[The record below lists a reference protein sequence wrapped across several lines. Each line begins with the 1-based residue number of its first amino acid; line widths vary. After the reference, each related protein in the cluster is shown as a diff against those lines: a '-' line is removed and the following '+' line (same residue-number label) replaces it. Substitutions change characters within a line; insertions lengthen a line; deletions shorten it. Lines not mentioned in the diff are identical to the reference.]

1 MAVIV
6 IFGGSYCRAEEVAN
20 RVSQRLGYGCIGEE
34 LLEETAKLYHV
45 PRERLRR
52 SMHGP
57 PSVFSKFTHEKVR
70 DVAYI
75 RAGLARYVKENNI
88 VYHGFAGHLI
98 PRDIT
103 HALRVCI
110 VASQD
115 YRTALSMKSLGIT
128 AREAQRIIKRDD
140 NECREWTK
148 YLFDLGPWDM
158 SLYDIKIPMHE
169 GSVEKAGEMICDNV
183 AKEALKTTPGSRQAA
198 DDFVLAAR
206 VNVVLAEEG
215 HEVDVSCDHGNIT
228 VVINKYV
235 LRLEHLEKELRRIA
249 GAVDGVKSVHTRV
262 GPKWETPAIYPP
274 KFEFELPSRILLV
287 DDEKEF
293 VQTLSE
299 RLQTRKMEAS
309 VAYDGE
315 EALSLVKSDEP
326 EVMVLDLKMPGI
338 DGIEVLRRMKKEH
351 PQVEVIILTGHGS
364 EKEEALAR
372 ELGAFAYLEK
382 PVNIEVLSQTM
393 KEAYRKLNLA
403 KAAKAD
409 SEKVTE

>member
-6 IFGGSYCRAEEVAN
+6 IFSGSYCRAEEVAKM
-20 RVSQRLGYGCIGEE
+20 VALRLGYGCIGEE
-34 LLEETAKLYHV
+34 LLEETSNFYNV

-52 SMHGP
+52 AMHGP
-57 PSVFSKFTHEKVR
+57 PSVFSKFSHEKVR

-75 RAGLARYVKENNI
+75 RAALARYIKENNI
-88 VYHGFAGHLI
+88 VYHGFAGHLV

-103 HALRVCI
+103 HVLRVCI

-115 YRTALSMKSLGIT
+115 YRVALSIGSEGISEKE
-128 AREAQRIIKRDD
+128 ARSIIKRDD

-148 YLFDLGPWDM
+148 YLFGIGPWDM

-169 GSVEKAGEMICDNV
+169 GSVEKAGEMICGNA
-183 AKEALKTTPGSRQAA
+183 AKEALKTTPGSQQAA

-206 VNVVLAEEG
+206 VSVVLAEEG
-215 HEVDVSCDHGNIT
+215 HEVEVSCDHGNIT

-249 GAVDGVKSVHTRV
+249 GAVAGVKSVHTRV

-274 KFEFELPSRILLV
+274 KFDFELPSRILLV

-299 RLQTRKMEAS
+299 RLQTRQMEPA

-315 EALSLVKSDEP
+315 EALSLVKSEEP

-338 DGIEVLRRMKKEH
+338 DGIEVLRRMKREH
-351 PQVEVIILTGHGS
+351 PNVEVIILTGHGS
-364 EKEEALAR
+364 EREEALAR

-382 PVNIEVLSQTM
+382 PVDIDVLSRTM
-393 KEAYRKLNLA
+393 KEAYRKLNLSR
-403 KAAKAD
+403 AAEAD
-409 SEKVTE
+409 PKNVPE

>member
-1 MAVIV
+1 MAVIS
-6 IFGGSYCRAEEVAN
+6 IFSGSYCRAEEVAKMVA
-20 RVSQRLGYGCIGEE
+20 RRLGYRCIGEE
-34 LLEETAKLYHV
+34 LLEETANLYNV
-45 PRERLRR
+45 PRERLKRA
-52 SMHGP
+52 MHGP
-57 PSVFSKFTHEKVR
+57 PSFYSKFTLEKAR
-70 DVAYI
+70 NVAYI
-75 RAGLARYVKENNI
+75 RASLARVVKENNI
-88 VYHGFAGHLI
+88 VYHGFAGHLL
-98 PRDIT
+98 PRDIP
-103 HALRVCI
+103 HILRVCI
-110 VASQD
+110 VASQE
-115 YRTALSMKSLGIT
+115 YRAALSMRSEGISEK
-128 AREAQRIIKRDD
+128 EAQRFLRRDD

-148 YLFDLGPWDM
+148 YLFGLGPWDM

-169 GSVEKAGEMICDNV
+169 GSVEKAGDMICDNV

-215 HEVDVSCDHGNIT
+215 HDVEVSCDHGNIT

-249 GAVDGVKSVHTRV
+249 GAVAGVKSVHTRV

-274 KFEFELPSRILLV
+274 KFDFELPSRILLV

-299 RLQTRKMEAS
+299 RLQTRKMEAA

-315 EALSLVKSDEP
+315 EALSLVESEEP

-338 DGIEVLRRMKKEH
+338 DGIEVLRRMKREH
-351 PQVEVIILTGHGS
+351 PNVEVIILTGHGS
-364 EKEEALAR
+364 DREEALAG
-372 ELGAFAYLEK
+372 ELGAFAYLKK
-382 PVNIEVLSQTM
+382 PVDIDVLSQTM

-403 KAAKAD
+403 RATKSD
-409 SEKVTE
+409 SDKVLE

>member
-1 MAVIV
+1 MAVII
-6 IFGGSYCRAEEVAN
+6 IFSGSYCRAEEVAKM
-20 RVSQRLGYGCIGEE
+20 VAQKLGYRCIGEE
-34 LLEETAKLYHV
+34 LLEETANLNNV
-45 PRERLRR
+45 PRERLKRA
-52 SMHGP
+52 MHGP
-57 PSVFSKFTHEKVR
+57 PSVFSTFTHEKVR

-75 RAGLARYVKENNI
+75 RAALARYVKENNI
-88 VYHGFAGHLI
+88 VYHGFAGHLL

-103 HALRVCI
+103 HVLKVCI
-110 VASQD
+110 VASQE
-115 YRTALSMKSLGIT
+115 YRAALSMRSEGISEK
-128 AREAQRIIKRDD
+128 EAQRIIRRDD

-148 YLFDLGPWDM
+148 YLFGIGPWDM

-169 GSVEKAGEMICDNV
+169 SSVEKAAGIICDNV
-183 AKEALKTTPGSRQAA
+183 AKEALKSTPVSQQAA

-215 HEVDVSCDHGNIT
+215 HEVEVSCDHGNIT

-249 GAVDGVKSVHTRV
+249 GAVAGVKSVHTRV

-299 RLQTRKMEAS
+299 RLQTRKMDAA

-315 EALSLVKSDEP
+315 EALSLVKSEEP

-338 DGIEVLRRMKKEH
+338 DGIEVLRRMKRDH
-351 PQVEVIILTGHGS
+351 PNVEVIILTGHGS
-364 EKEEALAR
+364 EREEALAR

-382 PVNIEVLSQTM
+382 PVDIDVLSQTM
-393 KEAYRKLNLA
+393 KEAYRKLNLTRA
-403 KAAKAD
+403 SKAD
-409 SEKVTE
+409 SKEVPE

>member
-1 MAVIV
+1 MAIIV
-6 IFGGSYCRAEEVAN
+6 IFSGSYCRAEEVAQMVA
-20 RVSQRLGYGCIGEE
+20 RRLDYGCIGEE
-34 LLEETAKLYHV
+34 LLEETANLYHV

-52 SMHGP
+52 AMHGP

-75 RAGLARYVKENNI
+75 RAALARYVKGNNM

-98 PRDIT
+98 PREIT
-103 HALRVCI
+103 HVLRVCI

-115 YRTALSMKSLGIT
+115 YRADILMRSEGMTT
-128 AREAQRIIKRDD
+128 REAQRIIKRDD
-140 NECREWTK
+140 NECREWTQ

-158 SLYDIKIPMHE
+158 NLYDIKIPIHE
-169 GSVEKAGEMICDNV
+169 SSVEKAGGMICDNV

-249 GAVDGVKSVHTRV
+249 GAVAGVKSVHTRV

-315 EALSLVKSDEP
+315 EALSLVKNEEP

-338 DGIEVLRRMKKEH
+338 DGIEVLRRMKREH
-351 PQVEVIILTGHGS
+351 PHVEVIILTGHGS
-364 EKEEALAR
+364 EREEALAR

-409 SEKVTE
+409 SEKATE

>member
-1 MAVIV
+1 MAVIT
-6 IFGGSYCRAEEVAN
+6 IFSGSYCRAEEVAIM
-20 RVSQRLGYGCIGEE
+20 VAQRLGYGCIGEE
-34 LLEETAKLYHV
+34 LLEETANLYHV
-45 PRERLRR
+45 PRERLKRA
-52 SMHGP
+52 MHGP
-57 PSVFSKFTHEKVR
+57 PSVFGKCTHEKVR
-70 DVAYI
+70 NVAYI
-75 RAGLARYVKENNI
+75 RATLARYVKENNI
-88 VYHGFAGHLI
+88 VYHGFAGHLL

-103 HALRVCI
+103 HVLRVCI

-115 YRTALSMKSLGIT
+115 YRAALPMKSEGIS
-128 AREAQRIIKRDD
+128 AKEAQRIIKRDD

-148 YLFDLGPWDM
+148 YLFGIGPWDM

-183 AKEALKTTPGSRQAA
+183 AKEALKTTPGSQQAA
-198 DDFVLAAR
+198 DDLVLAAR

-235 LRLEHLEKELRRIA
+235 LRLEHLEKKLRRIA
-249 GAVDGVKSVHTRV
+249 GAVAGVKSVHTRV
-262 GPKWETPAIYPP
+262 GPKWEAPAIYPP

-299 RLQTRKMEAS
+299 RLQARKMEAS

-315 EALSLVKSDEP
+315 EALSLVKNEEP

-338 DGIEVLRRMKKEH
+338 DGIEVLRRMKREH
-351 PQVEVIILTGHGS
+351 PNVEVIILTGHGS
-364 EKEEALAR
+364 EREETLAR

-382 PVNIEVLSQTM
+382 PVNIDVLSQTM
-393 KEAYRKLNLA
+393 KEAYRKLNLTR
-403 KAAKAD
+403 AAKAD
-409 SEKVTE
+409 SNKVPE

>member
-6 IFGGSYCRAEEVAN
+6 IFSGSYCRAEEVAN
-20 RVSQRLGYGCIGEE
+20 TVAQRLGYGCIGEE
-34 LLEETAKLYHV
+34 LLEETANLYHV

-98 PRDIT
+98 SRDIT
-103 HALRVCI
+103 HVLRVCI

-115 YRTALSMKSLGIT
+115 YRAALSMKSLGIT

-169 GSVEKAGEMICDNV
+169 GSVEKAGEMICENV
-183 AKEALKTTPGSRQAA
+183 AKEALMTTPGSRQAA

-249 GAVDGVKSVHTRV
+249 GAVAGVKSVHTRV

-409 SEKVTE
+409 SEKATE

>member
-1 MAVIV
+1 MAVIS
-6 IFGGSYCRAEEVAN
+6 IFSGSYCRAEEVAKMVA
-20 RVSQRLGYGCIGEE
+20 RRLGYRCIGEE
-34 LLEETAKLYHV
+34 LLEEPANFYPV
-45 PRERLRR
+45 PRERLKRA
-52 SMHGP
+52 MHGP

-70 DVAYI
+70 NVVYI
-75 RAGLARYVKENNI
+75 RATLARVVKENNI
-88 VYHGFAGHLI
+88 VYHGFAGHLL

-103 HALRVCI
+103 HILRVCI
-110 VASQD
+110 VASQE
-115 YRTALSMKSLGIT
+115 YRAALSMRSEGISEKE
-128 AREAQRIIKRDD
+128 ARRIIGRDD

-148 YLFDLGPWDM
+148 YLFGLGPWDR

-169 GSVEKAGEMICDNV
+169 GSVEKAGEIICDNV
-183 AKEALKTTPGSRQAA
+183 AKEALKTTPGSQQAA
-198 DDFVLAAR
+198 EDFVLAAR

-215 HEVDVSCDHGNIT
+215 HDVEVSCAHGNIT

-249 GAVDGVKSVHTRV
+249 GAVAGVKSVHTRV
-262 GPKWETPAIYPP
+262 GPKWVTPAIYPP
-274 KFEFELPSRILLV
+274 QFDFELPSRILLV

-315 EALSLVKSDEP
+315 EALSLVESEEP

-338 DGIEVLRRMKKEH
+338 DGIEVLRRMKREH
-351 PQVEVIILTGHGS
+351 PNVEVIILTGHGS
-364 EKEEALAR
+364 EREEALAG

-382 PVNIEVLSQTM
+382 PVDIDVLSQTM

-403 KAAKAD
+403 RAAKAD
-409 SEKVTE
+409 SNKVPE

>member
-6 IFGGSYCRAEEVAN
+6 IFSGSYCRAEEVAN
-20 RVSQRLGYGCIGEE
+20 MVAQRLGYGCIGEE
-34 LLEETAKLYHV
+34 LLEETANLYHV

-57 PSVFSKFTHEKVR
+57 PSVFNKFTHEKVR

-103 HALRVCI
+103 HVLRVCI

-115 YRTALSMKSLGIT
+115 YRAALSMKSLGIT

-249 GAVDGVKSVHTRV
+249 GAVAGVKSVHTRV

-403 KAAKAD
+403 KAAKVD

>member
-1 MAVIV
+1 MAVII
-6 IFGGSYCRAEEVAN
+6 IFSGSYCRAEEVAKM
-20 RVSQRLGYGCIGEE
+20 VAQRLGYGCIGEE
-34 LLEETAKLYHV
+34 LLEETAHLHNV
-45 PRERLRR
+45 PRERLHRA
-52 SMHGP
+52 MHGP
-57 PSVFSKFTHEKVR
+57 PSFYSKFTLEKVR
-70 DVAYI
+70 NVAYI
-75 RAGLARYVKENNI
+75 RAALSRVVEKNNI
-88 VYHGFAGHLI
+88 VYQGFATHLL

-110 VASQD
+110 VASED
-115 YRTALSMKSLGIT
+115 YRAALSMRREGISEKV
-128 AREAQRIIKRDD
+128 ARRTLRKDD

-148 YLFDLGPWDM
+148 YLFGLGPWDM

-169 GSVEKAGEMICDNV
+169 SSVEKAGEMICENV
-183 AKEALKTTPGSRQAA
+183 AKEALKTTTESRQAV
-198 DDFVLAAR
+198 DDYVLAAR

-215 HEVDVSCDHGNIT
+215 HEVEVSCDHGNIT

-249 GAVDGVKSVHTRV
+249 GAVAGVKSVHTRV

-274 KFEFELPSRILLV
+274 KFDFELPSRILLV

-299 RLQTRKMEAS
+299 RLQTRKMEAA

-315 EALSLVKSDEP
+315 EALSLVKSEEP

-338 DGIEVLRRMKKEH
+338 DGIEVLRRMKREH
-351 PQVEVIILTGHGS
+351 PNVEIIILTGHGS
-364 EKEEALAR
+364 EKEEALAG
-372 ELGAFAYLEK
+372 ELGAFAYLKK
-382 PVNIEVLSQTM
+382 PVDIDVLSQTM

-403 KAAKAD
+403 RATKAD
-409 SEKVTE
+409 GNKAPE

>member
-6 IFGGSYCRAEEVAN
+6 IFSGSYCRAEEVAN
-20 RVSQRLGYGCIGEE
+20 MVAQRLGYGCIGEE
-34 LLEETAKLYHV
+34 LLEETANLYHV

-52 SMHGP
+52 AMHGP

-75 RAGLARYVKENNI
+75 RAALAGYVKENNI

-103 HALRVCI
+103 HVLRVCI

-115 YRTALSMKSLGIT
+115 YRAALSMKSEGIT
-128 AREAQRIIKRDD
+128 AREAQRNIKSDD

-148 YLFDLGPWDM
+148 YLFGIGPWDM
-158 SLYDIKIPMHE
+158 SLYDIKIPIHE

-183 AKEALKTTPGSRQAA
+183 AKEALKTTPGSQQAA

-206 VNVVLAEEG
+206 VNIVLAEEG

-249 GAVDGVKSVHTRV
+249 GAVAGVKSVHTRV

-299 RLQTRKMEAS
+299 RLQTRKMGAS

-315 EALSLVKSDEP
+315 EALSLVKSEEP

-338 DGIEVLRRMKKEH
+338 DGIEVLRRMKREH
-351 PQVEVIILTGHGS
+351 PHVEVIILTGHGS
-364 EKEEALAR
+364 EREEALAR

-382 PVNIEVLSQTM
+382 PVDIDVLSQTM
-393 KEAYRKLNLA
+393 KEAYRKLNQA
-403 KAAKAD
+403 RAAKAD
-409 SEKVTE
+409 SEKATE

>member
-1 MAVIV
+1 
-6 IFGGSYCRAEEVAN
+6 
-20 RVSQRLGYGCIGEE
+20 
-34 LLEETAKLYHV
+34 
-45 PRERLRR
+45 
-52 SMHGP
+52 MHGP

-70 DVAYI
+70 NVAYI
-75 RAGLARYVKENNI
+75 RATLARYVKGNNI
-88 VYHGFAGHLI
+88 VYHGFAGHLV

-103 HALRVCI
+103 HILRVCL
-110 VASQD
+110 VASQE
-115 YRTALSMKSLGIT
+115 YRAALSMRSEGISEK
-128 AREAQRIIKRDD
+128 EAQRFIRRDD

-148 YLFDLGPWDM
+148 YLFGLGPWDM

-169 GSVEKAGEMICDNV
+169 GSVEKAAGMICDNV
-183 AKEALKTTPGSRQAA
+183 AKEALKTTPGSEQAA

-206 VNVVLAEEG
+206 VNVLLAEEG

-249 GAVDGVKSVHTRV
+249 GSVAGVKSVHTRV
-262 GPKWETPAIYPP
+262 GPKWEAPAIYPP
-274 KFEFELPSRILLV
+274 KFDFELPSRILLV

-299 RLQTRKMEAS
+299 RLQTRKMEAT

-315 EALSLVKSDEP
+315 EALSLVESEEP

-338 DGIEVLRRMKKEH
+338 DGIEVLRRMKREH
-351 PQVEVIILTGHGS
+351 PNVEVIILTGHGS
-364 EKEEALAR
+364 EREEALAR

-382 PVNIEVLSQTM
+382 PVDIDVLSQTM
-393 KEAYRKLNLA
+393 KEAYRKLNLSR
-403 KAAKAD
+403 AARAD
-409 SEKVTE
+409 SEKVPE

>member
-1 MAVIV
+1 MAVII
-6 IFGGSYCRAEEVAN
+6 IFSGSYCRAEEIAKMVAQKL
-20 RVSQRLGYGCIGEE
+20 SYGCIGEE
-34 LLEETAKLYHV
+34 LLEETANLYNV
-45 PRERLRR
+45 PRERLKR

-57 PSVFSKFTHEKVR
+57 PSVFSTFTHEKVR

-75 RAGLARYVKENNI
+75 RAALARYVKENNI
-88 VYHGFAGHLI
+88 VYHGFAGHLV

-103 HALRVCI
+103 HVLRVCI

-115 YRTALSMKSLGIT
+115 YRAALSMRSEGISEK
-128 AREAQRIIKRDD
+128 EAQRIIRRDD

-148 YLFDLGPWDM
+148 YLFGIGPWDM

-169 GSVEKAGEMICDNV
+169 SSVEKAGEMICDNV
-183 AKEALKTTPGSRQAA
+183 AKEALKTTPGSQQAA

-215 HEVDVSCDHGNIT
+215 HEVEVTCDHGNIT

-249 GAVDGVKSVHTRV
+249 GAVAGVKSVHTRV
-262 GPKWETPAIYPP
+262 GPKWQTPAIYPP

-287 DDEKEF
+287 DDEREF

-299 RLQTRKMEAS
+299 RLQTRKMEAA

-315 EALSLVKSDEP
+315 EALSLVKSEEP

-338 DGIEVLRRMKKEH
+338 DGIEVLRRMKRDH
-351 PQVEVIILTGHGS
+351 PNVEVIILTGHGS
-364 EKEEALAR
+364 EREEALAR

-382 PVNIEVLSQTM
+382 PVDIDVLSQTM
-393 KEAYRKLNLA
+393 KEAYRKLNLTRA
-403 KAAKAD
+403 SKAD
-409 SEKVTE
+409 SKEVPE

>member
-1 MAVIV
+1 MAVVV
-6 IFGGSYCRAEEVAN
+6 IFSGSYCRAEEVAKMVA
-20 RVSQRLGYGCIGEE
+20 RRLGYGCIGEE
-34 LLEETAKLYHV
+34 LLEETANLSHV

-52 SMHGP
+52 AMHGP

-75 RAGLARYVKENNI
+75 REALARHVKENNI

-103 HALRVCI
+103 HVLRVCI

-115 YRTALSMKSLGIT
+115 YRAALSMKSEGMT
-128 AREAQRIIKRDD
+128 AREAQRIIKNDD
-140 NECREWTK
+140 NECREWTN
-148 YLFDLGPWDM
+148 YLFGIGPWDM
-158 SLYDIKIPMHE
+158 SLYDIKIPLHE
-169 GSVEKAGEMICDNV
+169 VPVEKAGDMICDNV
-183 AKEALKTTPGSRQAA
+183 AKEALKTTPASRQAA

-249 GAVDGVKSVHTRV
+249 GAVAGVKSVHTRV
-262 GPKWETPAIYPP
+262 GPKWEAPAIYPP

-315 EALSLVKSDEP
+315 EALSLVKSEEP

-338 DGIEVLRRMKKEH
+338 DGIEVLRRMKREH
-351 PQVEVIILTGHGS
+351 PHVEVIILTGHGS
-364 EKEEALAR
+364 EREEALAR

>member
-6 IFGGSYCRAEEVAN
+6 IFSGSYCRAEEVAKM
-20 RVSQRLGYGCIGEE
+20 VAQRLGYRCIGEE
-34 LLEETAKLYHV
+34 LLEETANLYHV
-45 PRERLRR
+45 SREGLKRA
-52 SMHGP
+52 MHGP

-70 DVAYI
+70 NVAYL
-75 RAGLARYVKENNI
+75 RATLARYVKENNI

-103 HALRVCI
+103 HVLRVCI
-110 VASQD
+110 VASQE
-115 YRTALSMKSLGIT
+115 YRAALPMRSEGIS
-128 AREAQRIIKRDD
+128 AKEAQRIITRDD

-148 YLFDLGPWDM
+148 YLFDLGPWNM

-183 AKEALKTTPGSRQAA
+183 AKEALKTTPGSQQAA
-198 DDFVLAAR
+198 DDFALAAR

-215 HEVDVSCDHGNIT
+215 HEVDVSCDQGNLT

-249 GAVDGVKSVHTRV
+249 GAVTGVKSVHTRV
-262 GPKWETPAIYPP
+262 GPKWEAPAIYPP
-274 KFEFELPSRILLV
+274 KFNFELPSRILLV

-299 RLQTRKMEAS
+299 RLQTRKMEAA

-315 EALSLVKSDEP
+315 EALSLVKSEEP

-338 DGIEVLRRMKKEH
+338 DGIEVLRRMKREH
-351 PQVEVIILTGHGS
+351 PLVEVIILTGHGS
-364 EKEEALAR
+364 EREEALAR

-382 PVNIEVLSQTM
+382 PVNIDVLSQTM

-403 KAAKAD
+403 RAAKAD
-409 SEKVTE
+409 PKNVPE

>member
-6 IFGGSYCRAEEVAN
+6 IFSGSYCRAEEVATM
-20 RVSQRLGYGCIGEE
+20 VAQRLGYGCIGEE
-34 LLEETAKLYHV
+34 LLKETANLYHL
-45 PRERLRR
+45 PLERLRR

-75 RAGLARYVKENNI
+75 RAALARYVKENNI
-88 VYHGFAGHLI
+88 VYHGFASHLI
-98 PRDIT
+98 PREIT
-103 HALRVCI
+103 HVLRVCI

-115 YRTALSMKSLGIT
+115 YRAAILMGSEGIT
-128 AREAQRIIKRDD
+128 TREAQRIIKRDD

-158 SLYDIKIPMHE
+158 SLYDIKIPIHE

-183 AKEALKTTPGSRQAA
+183 FKEALRTTPGSRQAA

-215 HEVDVSCDHGNIT
+215 HEVDVSCDRGNIT

-249 GAVDGVKSVHTRV
+249 GAVAGVKSVHTRV

-309 VAYDGE
+309 IAYDGE
-315 EALSLVKSDEP
+315 EALSLVKSEEP

-338 DGIEVLRRMKKEH
+338 DGIEVLRRMKREH

-364 EKEEALAR
+364 EREEALAR

-409 SEKVTE
+409 SEKATE

>member
-1 MAVIV
+1 MAVII
-6 IFGGSYCRAEEVAN
+6 IFSSSYCRAEEVAKM
-20 RVSQRLGYGCIGEE
+20 VAQRLGYGCIGEE
-34 LLEETAKLYHV
+34 LLEETANLYKV
-45 PRERLRR
+45 PRERLKR

-75 RAGLARYVKENNI
+75 RAALARYVKENNI
-88 VYHGFAGHLI
+88 VYHGFAGHLL

-103 HALRVCI
+103 HILRVCI

-115 YRTALSMKSLGIT
+115 FRVSLSMRSEGISEK
-128 AREAQRIIKRDD
+128 EAQRFIRRDD

-148 YLFDLGPWDM
+148 YLFGLGPWDM

-183 AKEALKTTPGSRQAA
+183 AKEALKTTPVSQQAA
-198 DDFVLAAR
+198 EDFALAAR

-215 HEVDVSCDHGNIT
+215 HEVDVFCDHDNLT

-249 GAVDGVKSVHTRV
+249 GAVAGVKIVHTRV
-262 GPKWETPAIYPP
+262 GAKWEAPAIYPP
-274 KFEFELPSRILLV
+274 KFNFELPSRILLV

-299 RLQTRKMEAS
+299 RLQTRKTEAA

-315 EALSLVKSDEP
+315 EALSLVKSEEP

-338 DGIEVLRRMKKEH
+338 DGIEVLRRMKIEH
-351 PQVEVIILTGHGS
+351 PNVEVIILTGHGS
-364 EKEEALAR
+364 DREEALAG
-372 ELGAFAYLEK
+372 ELGAFAYLKK
-382 PVNIEVLSQTM
+382 PVDIDVLSQTM

-403 KAAKAD
+403 RAPKSDPKNVP
-409 SEKVTE
+409 E

>member
-1 MAVIV
+1 MAVII
-6 IFGGSYCRAEEVAN
+6 IFSGSYCRAEEVAKM
-20 RVSQRLGYGCIGEE
+20 VAQRLSYGCIGEE
-34 LLEETAKLYHV
+34 LLEETANLYNV
-45 PRERLRR
+45 PRERLKR

-57 PSVFSKFTHEKVR
+57 PSVFSTFTHEKVR

-75 RAGLARYVKENNI
+75 RAALARYVKENNI
-88 VYHGFAGHLI
+88 VYHGFAGHLV

-103 HALRVCI
+103 HVLRVCI

-115 YRTALSMKSLGIT
+115 YRAALSMRSEGISEK
-128 AREAQRIIKRDD
+128 EAQRIIRRDD

-148 YLFDLGPWDM
+148 YLFGIGPWDM

-169 GSVEKAGEMICDNV
+169 SSVEKAGEMICDNV
-183 AKEALKTTPGSRQAA
+183 AKEALKTTPGSQQAA

-215 HEVDVSCDHGNIT
+215 HEVEVTCDHGNIT

-249 GAVDGVKSVHTRV
+249 GAVAGVKSVHTRV
-262 GPKWETPAIYPP
+262 GPKWQTPAIYPP

-287 DDEKEF
+287 DDEREF

-299 RLQTRKMEAS
+299 RLQTRKMEAA

-315 EALSLVKSDEP
+315 EALSLVKSEEP

-338 DGIEVLRRMKKEH
+338 DGIEVLRRMKRDH
-351 PQVEVIILTGHGS
+351 PNVEVIILTGHGS
-364 EKEEALAR
+364 EREEALAR

-382 PVNIEVLSQTM
+382 PVDIDVLSQTM
-393 KEAYRKLNLA
+393 KEAYRKLNLTRA
-403 KAAKAD
+403 SKAD
-409 SEKVTE
+409 SKEVPE